1 MLRSH
6 PGGFSG
12 AGCLG
17 LAGANL
23 RKLFKIQNPKLK
35 FRNFKMS
42 KNVYVIGLMIFIV
55 IMFAFFTTN
64 IFFRDVDYFRNS
76 IKLSAFLLPFIF
88 ALGAFISVSSY
99 SKFKKVLSFKEA
111 YGRAFIP
118 MFVGGLLSVIT
129 MFTYIN
135 YFDKDTKD
143 LLNYQYIE
151 SFRNGLE
158 EEYAQAKKMLKPES
172 PEMADLEKKYA
183 EGKERI
189 KLKESKK
196 EDMFSA
202 KYFGYVFAGYCAYF
216 LILSLFFGSFF
227 RTKSIE

>member
-1 MLRSH
+1 M
-6 PGGFSG
+6 F
-12 AGCLG
+12 
-17 LAGANL
+17 
-23 RKLFKIQNPKLK
+23 
-35 FRNFKMS
+35 

-55 IMFAFFTTN
+55 IMIAFFTIN

-76 IKLSAFLLPFIF
+76 IKLSAFLVPFIF
-88 ALGAFISVSSY
+88 AVGAFISVSSY
-99 SKFKKVLSFKEA
+99 SKFKKRISFKEA

-118 MFVGGLLSVIT
+118 MFLGGLLSVVVI
-129 MFTYIN
+129 FTFIN
-135 YFDKDTKD
+135 FADKDTKN

-158 EEYAQAKKMLKPES
+158 EEYAQAKKIVKPDS
-172 PEMADLEKKYA
+172 PEMIELEKKYA

-189 KLKESKK
+189 KIKESKK

-227 RTKSIE
+227 RTRSLE